1 VAAIFISFRAT
12 KNEHR
17 VLDTRLSA
25 LILVTFTS
33 LALVWGVA
41 LCSLLTALR
50 GDVLLVGVA
59 LLGEMRDQE
68 TMVLAWAIYD
78 LVELAMV
85 VFALSLLVAT
95 ALFGV
100 GDELSCALVVLFPDE
115 EGFALSAGRD
125 LYLPL
130 LVLTP
135 SSLSA
140 CS

>member
-1 VAAIFISFRAT
+1 VTVIFISFRAT
-12 KNEHR
+12 ENEHR

-25 LILVTFTS
+25 LILVAFTL
-33 LALVWGVA
+33 LALVRGVA

-59 LLGEMRDQE
+59 FLGEMRDQE
-68 TMVLAWAIYD
+68 TMVLAWAVYD

-85 VFALSLLVAT
+85 VLALSLLVAT
-95 ALFGV
+95 ALFGL
-100 GDELSCALVVLFPDE
+100 GDELSFALAVLFLDE
-115 EGFALSAGRD
+115 EGFALSAGRG